1 MNKLYTIT
9 IIAKKSINFI
19 DLQNIVSNKFKVKI
33 YLFQSI
39 EQIKINEKSLNIF
52 IVDLSNKIV
61 EEKLKNLSKN
71 FLDKSF
77 WFVLFEKKKKLSIL
91 KNCVFIEVPFKIDYL
106 LSRLDVCVKTYNS
119 FSLPKIGNYFYS
131 HIESSLSIKTKK
143 AVIDLTDMENN
154 FLNFLLKQNKPVEKK
169 VILKKVWGHQKILE
183 THTLESLVYRLRN
196 KIEKDPK
203 NPNILISVGNKYCIA
218 S

>member
-1 MNKLYTIT
+1 M
-9 IIAKKSINFI
+9 
-19 DLQNIVSNKFKVKI
+19 
-33 YLFQSI
+33 
-39 EQIKINEKSLNIF
+39 
-52 IVDLSNKIV
+52 
-61 EEKLKNLSKN
+61 
-71 FLDKSF
+71 
-77 WFVLFEKKKKLSIL
+77 
-91 KNCVFIEVPFKIDYL
+91 
-106 LSRLDVCVKTYNS
+106 
-119 FSLPKIGNYFYS
+119 
-131 HIESSLSIKTKK
+131 SIKTKK